1 MNKKALITI
10 FVIIL
15 TDIIGFGII
24 IPLLPSISEN
34 LNIKGAALGLLTAS
48 YALAQFI
55 SSPILGN
62 LSDRYGRKPILVL
75 SKGGTIIAYVMLAFS
90 RSYGLILL
98 SRLIDGFTGGN
109 IPAAR
114 AYISDV
120 TTKENRA
127 RGMAIIGMAFGLGF
141 ILGPA
146 IGGIFFSIGKSQTL
160 PALVGAGVSLV
171 SLILTQLFLDESY
184 RKEKRFTETKKFSL
198 KNFLLVFKHPEIQK
212 ILGVVFV
219 TTVIMSGMQ
228 TTITFFSSNQ
238 FGFTPEN
245 NSMLFI
251 YLGVLGVIIQ
261 GTLARK
267 KITNTKLMIKIGLIS
282 SSIGIVLI
290 AVSPN
295 LGILLMAMGL
305 NSFGSSISQIFLPT
319 ALSTTS
325 STDPEGEIMGA
336 YEGVSSLARVVGPA
350 ILGSLV
356 LIIPRQAYFACGL
369 TLLVLLLLI
378 NNLEKLKKAEA
389 N

>member
-10 FVIIL
+10 FLIIL

-34 LNIKGAALGLLTAS
+34 LGIKGAALGLLTAS

-62 LSDRYGRKPILVL
+62 LSDKFGRKPILVL
-75 SKGGTIIAYVMLAFS
+75 SKAGTVLAYIILAFS

-98 SRLIDGFTGGN
+98 SRLVDGFTGGN

-146 IGGIFFSIGKSQTL
+146 LGGIFFSIGKSQTL
-160 PALVGAGVSLV
+160 PALVGAGLSFF

-184 RKEKRFTETKKFSL
+184 RKNKKTGETRNFSF
-198 KNFLLVFKHPEIQK
+198 KNFLVIFKHPEIQK
-212 ILGVVFV
+212 LLGVVFIS
-219 TTVIMSGMQ
+219 TIIMSGMQ
-228 TTITFFSSNQ
+228 TTITFFTDSQ
-238 FGFTPEN
+238 FGFTPEK
-245 NSMLFI
+245 NSLLFI
-251 YLGVLGVIIQ
+251 YLGVLGLIVQ

-267 KITNTKLMIKIGLIS
+267 KIANTNLMIKIGLGLS
-282 SSIGIVLI
+282 AIGIMSI
-290 AVSPN
+290 AISPI
-295 LGILLMAMGL
+295 LGTLLVAIGINSMG
-305 NSFGSSISQIFLPT
+305 GSISQIFLPT

-336 YEGVSSLARVVGPA
+336 YEGVSSLARVIGPA

-356 LIIPRQAYFACGL
+356 LLVPRQAYFISGL
-369 TLLVLLLLI
+369 SLLGLLVW
-378 NNLEKLKKAEA
+378 LKNKK
-389 N
+389 